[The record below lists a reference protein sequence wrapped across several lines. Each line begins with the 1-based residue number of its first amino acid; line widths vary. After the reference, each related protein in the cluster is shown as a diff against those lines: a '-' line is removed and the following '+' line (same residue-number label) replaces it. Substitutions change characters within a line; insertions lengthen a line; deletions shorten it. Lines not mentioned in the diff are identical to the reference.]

1 MKRFHARYPFLDA
14 AREAVDAA
22 AVDLADLVAREDA
35 VERDSTSPRS
45 NAREDPVAVDRAVGR
60 VEAALSGDTTGDP
73 HRRPRV
79 ELLSY
84 PIARVLVSLVG
95 DPVLTR
101 KYARAEAVTAH
112 RRFTSDFAGDQLRS
126 ASGERM
132 TLDRLLREFDLDGT
146 VAETDDGYRVAV
158 GDYLQLSGDLPGDRW
173 RLATRALADGAVPV
187 DREELHL
194 LLRQAVEERVGAGLP
209 LSVPDAIAND
219 LDAAVETVEDLLAD
233 LELSGDIDT
242 VAPDLFPPCMAN
254 LVERSREGAALP
266 EHSRFVLTSFLT
278 AIGMD
283 DEEIAA
289 FCGAGDEYRTD
300 RIATADGGTEYPPPS
315 CETMVAYG
323 DCVNTDEVCETVP
336 HPLKYYEKRLD
347 AAEATPDARD

>member
-14 AREAVDAA
+14 AREAVDEA
-22 AVDLADLVAREDA
+22 AVDLADLVARDDPA
-35 VERDSTSPRS
+35 
-45 NAREDPVAVDRAVGR
+45 PVARAVGR

-84 PIARVLVSLVG
+84 PVARVLVSLVD

-112 RRFTSDFAGDQLRS
+112 RRFTEDFDGDELRS

-132 TLDRLLREFDLDGT
+132 TLDRLLREFDLSAAVT
-146 VAETDDGYRVAV
+146 EVDDGFRVDV
-158 GDYLQLSGDLPGDRW
+158 GTYLSLSGDLPGGRW
-173 RLATRALADGAVPV
+173 RLANRALADGGVPV

-194 LLRQAVEERVGAGLP
+194 LLRQAVERRVSSGLP
-209 LSVPDAIAND
+209 LRVPEAIAAA
-219 LDAAVETVEDLLAD
+219 LETAVEDVEDLLAD
-233 LELSGDIDT
+233 LELAGDIDT
-242 VAPDLFPPCMAN
+242 VVPDLFPPCMTN
-254 LVERSREGAALP
+254 LLERVRDGQDLP

-283 DEEIAA
+283 ETEIAE
-289 FCGAGDEYRTD
+289 FCGGETNSYRTD

-323 DCVNTDEVCETVP
+323 DCVNTDELCETIP
-336 HPLKYYEKRLD
+336 HPMKYYEKRLD
-347 AAEATPDARD
+347 SVDAASDWRD

>member
-14 AREAVDAA
+14 AREAVDEA
-22 AVDLADLVAREDA
+22 AVDLADLVARDDPAA
-35 VERDSTSPRS
+35 V
-45 NAREDPVAVDRAVGR
+45 ARAVGR
-60 VEAALSGDTTGDP
+60 VEAALSGETTGDP

-84 PIARVLVSLVG
+84 PVARVLVSLVE

-101 KYARAEAVTAH
+101 KYARAEAVTAYL
-112 RRFTSDFAGDQLRS
+112 RFTDDFEGDELRS

-132 TLDRLLREFDLDGT
+132 TLDRLLREFDLAAAITEADG
-146 VAETDDGYRVAV
+146 GYRVDV
-158 GDYLQLSGDLPGDRW
+158 GEYLSLSGDLPGDRW
-173 RLATRALADGAVPV
+173 QLTTRALSDGGVPV

-194 LLRQAVEERVGAGLP
+194 LLRQAVERRVSAGLP
-209 LSVPDAIAND
+209 LRVPEAIASE
-219 LDAAVETVEDLLAD
+219 LEAAVDDVEESLAD
-233 LELSGDIDT
+233 LELAGDIDT
-242 VAPDLFPPCMAN
+242 VVPDLFPPCMTN
-254 LVERSREGAALP
+254 LVDRVRDGKDLP

-283 DEEIAA
+283 ETEIAE
-289 FCGAGDEYRTD
+289 FCSGDADAYRTE

-323 DCVNTDEVCETVP
+323 DCVNTDELCETIP
-336 HPLKYYEKRLD
+336 HPMKYYEKRLD
-347 AAEATPDARD
+347 SADAASDWRD